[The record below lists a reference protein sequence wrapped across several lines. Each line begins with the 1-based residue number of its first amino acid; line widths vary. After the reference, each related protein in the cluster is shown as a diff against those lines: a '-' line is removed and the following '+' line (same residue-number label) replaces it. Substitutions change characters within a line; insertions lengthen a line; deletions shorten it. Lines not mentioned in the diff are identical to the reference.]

1 MKGSPCDEG
10 CVRPLMVAIW
20 NTNGDYD
27 GRWIAELPK
36 LLLEGVDSVKASVE
50 EERDAKEE
58 MEDEELFLRVG
69 VKASGGLKKLKVVLA
84 RGLSK
89 RGS

>member
-27 GRWIAELPK
+27 GRWIAELPR
-36 LLLEGVDSVKASVE
+36 LLLEGVESVE
-50 EERDAKEE
+50 APEEGEMDAKEE
-58 MEDEELFLRVG
+58 ELLLRVG

-84 RGLSK
+84 RGMSK
-89 RGS
+89 RGL